1 VQKVTLKDI
10 ADRAGVH
17 ISTVSRALDPSS
29 AYRVNAQTVNEI
41 RRLAD
46 EMGYRPDVI
55 ARGYRKGTTATFG
68 VVVPDLGNPGWAPIL
83 RGIENTLESRGLMA
97 IITETQDD
105 DQRLSRVI
113 EHLMSRRVDALIVT
127 AARDDHVSILEAAA
141 DRIPVVLAV
150 RSPART
156 KLPHVV
162 FDDVAG
168 GRLVGEHL
176 LSLGHTRIGQLP
188 GPTDVSHFVDRSEG
202 FKSAVHLGG
211 GVVLEATDT
220 ARRPTIAEG
229 ARIMQMLLEE
239 STELPTAVFAHNDL
253 MAFGA
258 IGALRDAGL
267 DCPED
272 FHVVGYDD
280 TPMAAFSKPSLT
292 SVRHPSYEIGRI
304 AADFASMMLDNP
316 DSEPAPLKFPPS
328 LSPRAST
335 GHEEV
340 EGDQTEA
347 SV

>member
-1 VQKVTLKDI
+1 MQKVTLKDI

-17 ISTVSRALDPSS
+17 VSTVSRALDPSS

-41 RRLAD
+41 RRIAD

-55 ARGYRKGTTATFG
+55 ARGYRKGSTATFG

-83 RGIENTLESRGLMA
+83 RGIENNLESRGLMA

-127 AARDDHVSILEAAA
+127 AARDDHVPILEAAA
-141 DRIPVVLAV
+141 DRVPVVLAV
-150 RSPART
+150 RCPART
-156 KLPHVV
+156 RLPHVV
-162 FDDVAG
+162 FDDVEG
-168 GRLVGEHL
+168 GRMVGEHL
-176 LSLGHTRIGQLP
+176 LSLGHRRIGQLP
-188 GPTDVSHFVDRSEG
+188 GPTDVTHFVDRSQG
-202 FKSAVHLGG
+202 FTSAIRLGG
-211 GVVLEATDT
+211 GVVVEAKDT

-229 ARIMQMLLEE
+229 ARIMRMMIE
-239 STELPTAVFAHNDL
+239 SDEELPTAVFAHNDL

-267 DCPED
+267 DCPGD
-272 FHVVGYDD
+272 FHAVGYDD

-304 AADFASMMLDNP
+304 AADYAVMLLDNP
-316 DSEPAPLKFPPS
+316 EFEPTPLKFPPS
-328 LSPRAST
+328 LTPRAST
-335 GHEEV
+335 GEQDSDA
-340 EGDQTEA
+340 GLSDD
-347 SV
+347 